1 MKNNMFKFSVEGL
14 KEAQKLLK
22 EKEVFEVFKVDEN
35 SYIDYA
41 VFILE
46 SLGIVDGTE
55 NQKI

>member
-22 EKEVFEVFKVDEN
+22 EKEVFKVDEN

-46 SLGIVDGTE
+46 LLGIVDAAE
-55 NQKI
+55 IQKI